1 MSPSN
6 VLNHVKFHQYYYLI
20 PEIRRFD
27 AFQDLGL
34 ISLLRRLWHW
44 LLLPEV
50 EIFVL
55 HIEQVFELATENA
68 VLTLGDSN
76 RSIAC
81 D

>member
-6 VLNHVKFHQYYYLI
+6 VLNKVRFDKYNYLI

-34 ISLLRRLWHW
+34 ISLLRRPWHW

-50 EIFVL
+50 GIFVL
-55 HIEQVFELATENA
+55 HIEQVFEPVNCL
-68 VLTLGDSN
+68 
-76 RSIAC
+76 
-81 D
+81 